1 MSNNAVFQNNW
12 SESLLHESQ
21 PLDNSL
27 DLKSWLCC
35 NFIFSLAIY
44 TYSVGV
50 GGRRDQF
57 YYLLL
62 SNTGCCSWSNSRG
75 RVEAVSERVERK
87 NGWWEGTSSG
97 RSKTGKQIFL
107 VHCFSQNLNLVQTLL
122 FHPKAKE
129 HTSHER
135 PPALERAQPYLT
147 LSIVYCCKKYCFA
160 SHNFFPTQCKRLPIT
175 FIISVT
181 RSSVI
186 IIRHF
191 ISTEYLRRHTGIM

>member
-1 MSNNAVFQNNW
+1 M
-12 SESLLHESQ
+12 
-21 PLDNSL
+21 
-27 DLKSWLCC
+27 KSWLRC
-35 NFIFSLAIY
+35 NFIFSLATY

-50 GGRRDQF
+50 GGRRDQLF
-57 YYLLL
+57 YY
-62 SNTGCCSWSNSRG
+62 CWIQ
-75 RVEAVSERVERK
+75 VAAAEATAEAELRQSLKELREKMDDEREQALEEAR
-87 NGWWEGTSSG
+87 
-97 RSKTGKQIFL
+97 L
-107 VHCFSQNLNLVQTLL
+107 VNKFSQNLNLVQTLL